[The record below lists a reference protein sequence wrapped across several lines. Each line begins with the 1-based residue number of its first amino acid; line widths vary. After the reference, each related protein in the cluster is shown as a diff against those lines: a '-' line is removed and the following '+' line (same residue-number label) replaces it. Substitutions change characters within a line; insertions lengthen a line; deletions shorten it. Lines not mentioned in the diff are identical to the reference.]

1 MIQIPRNRWITIA
14 VIVLAVAAISAWYF
28 TPAAAKDEESV
39 VARVKQGD
47 FKVVVTAAGELRA
60 KKFVQVQ
67 GPLNMQQA
75 EVYQSKIST
84 LVPEGTVVKEGDV
97 VAELDRA
104 GIAAKAAEVS
114 LALQKAEAQLTQALL
129 DSTLNLSTAREDM
142 KTMELSLEEKRIAK
156 EQAAFESP
164 SIKRQAEIDYEKA
177 TRQLAQAKVNYKT
190 KTEQAI
196 AKMAEV
202 GADVQRQRNKLKTVQ
217 EVLGN
222 FTIRAPSPG
231 MVIYVKEWN
240 GKKKGIGSQVSAW
253 DPTVA
258 TLPDLG
264 QMESVTYVN
273 EIDVRKVA
281 SGQNV
286 SVSLD
291 SDPSKKLS
299 GKVTAVAN
307 VGEQRPNADAKVFEV
322 KILLSDADTTLR
334 PGMTTS
340 NAIETSTIKNALFVP
355 LEAVAVEGTTPFVY
369 KRDGSRVTKQQV
381 ETGLA
386 NEDEIVIGKG
396 LEKDDQVMLTPPADA
411 DQLELKTLPGA
422 KPGPGGVPQPGPAD
436 TPSTAK
442 PVPVQPPTPAAPN
455 GAPKATTTAPAAGA
469 SAPRTKS

>member
-1 MIQIPRNRWITIA
+1 
-14 VIVLAVAAISAWYF
+14 
-28 TPAAAKDEESV
+28 
-39 VARVKQGD
+39 
-47 FKVVVTAAGELRA
+47 VTSAGELRA

-75 EVYQSKIST
+75 EIYQTKIST

-97 VAELDRA
+97 VAELDRS
-104 GIAAKAAEVS
+104 GVAAKLAEVS

-142 KTMELSLEEKRIAK
+142 KTMELSLEEKRLAR

-164 SIKRQAEIDYEKA
+164 SVKRQVEIDYEKA
-177 TRQLAQAKVNYKT
+177 TRALAQAKVNYKT

-202 GADVQRQRNKLKTVQ
+202 GADVQRQRNKLKSVQ
-217 EVLGN
+217 DVLGN

-264 QMESVTYVN
+264 QMESLTYVN
-273 EIDVRKVA
+273 EIDVRKIA
-281 SGQNV
+281 TGQNV
-286 SVSLD
+286 NVSLD
-291 SDPSKKLS
+291 SDPTKKLS
-299 GKVTAVAN
+299 GKVVAVAN

-322 KILLSDADTTLR
+322 KILLSEADTTLR

-340 NAIETSTIKNALFVP
+340 NAIETNTVKNALFVP
-355 LEAVAVEGTTPFVY
+355 LEAVAVDGTTPFVY
-369 KRDGSRVTKQQV
+369 RRDGARVTKQQV

-386 NEDEIVIGKG
+386 NDDEIVIAKG
-396 LEKDDQVMLTPPADA
+396 LAKDDRVMLTAPSDA
-411 DQLELKTLPGA
+411 DQMEMATLPGA
-422 KPGPGGVPQPGPAD
+422 KPGTGGVPQPGPAD
-436 TPSTAK
+436 TPSAR
-442 PVPVQPPTPAAPN
+442 PVPVQPVTPAVPN
-455 GAPKATTTAPAAGA
+455 ASPKATSTAPPTGGTA
-469 SAPRTKS
+469 RTKS

>member
-1 MIQIPRNRWITIA
+1 MTRIPRKRWVTLA
-14 VIVLAVAAISAWYF
+14 VILAAVAGVSIWLF
-28 TPAAAKDEESV
+28 TPASAKTDDSV
-39 VARVKQGD
+39 LARVKKGD
-47 FKVVVTAAGELRA
+47 FHVVVTSAGELRA

-75 EVYQSKIST
+75 EIYQTKIST

-97 VAELDRA
+97 VAELDRS
-104 GIAAKAAEVS
+104 GIAAKLSEVS
-114 LALQKAEAQLTQALL
+114 LALQKAEAQLTQAQL

-142 KTMELSLEEKRIAK
+142 KTMELSLEEKRLAK
-156 EQAAFESP
+156 EQAAYESP
-164 SIKRQAEIDYEKA
+164 SVKRQVEIDYEKA

-202 GADVQRQRNKLKTVQ
+202 GADVQRQRNKLKNVQ
-217 EVLGN
+217 EVLGA
-222 FTIRAPSPG
+222 FTIKAPSPG

-264 QMESVTYVN
+264 QMESLTYVN

-281 SGQNV
+281 SGQKV
-286 SVSLD
+286 TISLD
-291 SDPSKKLS
+291 SDPTKKLP
-299 GKVTAVAN
+299 GTVVAVAN

-322 KILLSDADTTLR
+322 KILLAQPDTTLR

-340 NAIETSTIKNALFVP
+340 NAIETNTVKNALYVP
-355 LEAVAVEGTTPFVY
+355 LEAVAVDGTTPFVF
-369 KRDGSRVTKQQV
+369 KRDGARVTKQQV

-386 NEDEIVIGKG
+386 NENEIVIAKG
-396 LEKDDQVMLTPPADA
+396 LGADDRVMLTAPADR
-411 DQLELKTLPGA
+411 DKLELKTLPGV
-422 KPGPGGVPQPGPAD
+422 KPQPPQPGPAD

-442 PVPVQPPTPAAPN
+442 PVPVKP
-455 GAPKATTTAPAAGA
+455 
-469 SAPRTKS
+469 SAPPPNVTPGTAAATKS

>member
-1 MIQIPRNRWITIA
+1 MIRIPRSRWVTLLAI
-14 VIVLAVAAISAWYF
+14 IVVVAGVSAWFF
-28 TPAAAKDEESV
+28 TPASAKSDDSV
-39 VARVKQGD
+39 IARVKKGD
-47 FKVVVTAAGELRA
+47 FKVVVTSSGELRA

-75 EVYQSKIST
+75 EIYQTKIST

-97 VAELDRA
+97 VAELDRS
-104 GIAAKAAEVS
+104 GIAAKMSEVS
-114 LALQKAEAQLTQALL
+114 LALQKAEAQLTQAQL
-129 DSTLNLSTAREDM
+129 DSTLNLSTAREEI
-142 KTMELSLEEKRIAK
+142 KTMELSLEEKRLAK
-156 EQAAFESP
+156 DQAAYESP
-164 SIKRQAEIDYEKA
+164 SVKRQVEIDYEKA

-202 GADVQRQRNKLKTVQ
+202 GSDVQRQRNKLKNVQ
-217 EVLGN
+217 EVLGA
-222 FTIRAPSPG
+222 FTIKAPSPG

-264 QMESVTYVN
+264 QMESLTYVN

-281 SGQNV
+281 SGQKV
-286 SVSLD
+286 TISLD
-291 SDPSKKLS
+291 SDPTKKLP
-299 GKVTAVAN
+299 GTVVAVAN

-322 KILLSDADTTLR
+322 KILLAEADTTLR

-340 NAIETSTIKNALFVP
+340 NAIATNTIKDALFVP
-355 LEAVAVEGTTPFVY
+355 LEAVAVEGTTPFVF
-369 KRDGSRVTKQQV
+369 KRDGARLTKQQV

-386 NEDEIVIGKG
+386 NDNEIVIAKG
-396 LEKDDQVMLTPPADA
+396 LEKDDRVLLTPPADK
-411 DQLELKTLPGA
+411 DKIEMKTLPGA
-422 KPGPGGVPQPGPAD
+422 KPGTGGLPQPGPAD

-442 PVPVQPPTPAAPN
+442 PVPVKPATPVP
-455 GAPKATTTAPAAGA
+455 APAP
-469 SAPRTKS
+469 SAAATKS

>member
-1 MIQIPRNRWITIA
+1 MIRIPRNRWVTLL
-14 VIVLAVAAISAWYF
+14 VIVLAVGAVTAWYF
-28 TPAAAKDEESV
+28 SPAAAKDDDAV
-39 VARVKQGD
+39 VARVKSGD

-75 EVYQSKIST
+75 EIYQTKISS

-97 VAELDRA
+97 VAELDRS
-104 GIAAKAAEVS
+104 GIAAKMAEVS

-129 DSTLNLSTAREDM
+129 DSTLNLSTAREEI
-142 KTMELSLEEKRIAK
+142 KTMELSLEEKRLAK
-156 EQAAFESP
+156 EQAAYESP
-164 SIKRQAEIDYEKA
+164 SVKRQVEIDYEKA

-190 KTEQAI
+190 KHEQAI

-202 GADVQRQRNKLKTVQ
+202 GADVQRQRNKLANVQ
-217 EVLGN
+217 DVLGN
-222 FTIRAPSPG
+222 FTIKAPAPG

-264 QMESVTYVN
+264 QMESLTYVN

-281 SGQNV
+281 AGQKV
-286 SVSLD
+286 SIALD
-291 SDPSKKLS
+291 SDPTKKLAGS
-299 GKVTAVAN
+299 VVAVAN

-322 KILLSDADTTLR
+322 KILLAEADTTLR

-340 NAIETSTIKNALFVP
+340 NAIETNTVKNALFVP

-369 KRDGSRVTKQQV
+369 KRDGTRVTKQQV

-386 NEDEIVIGKG
+386 NENEIVVAKG
-396 LEKDDQVMLTPPADA
+396 VEKDDRVMLTPPADR
-411 DQLELKTLPGA
+411 DKIEMKTLPGA
-422 KPGPGGVPQPGPAD
+422 KPGSGGVPQPGPAD

-442 PVPVQPPTPAAPN
+442 PVPVRPPAAAATPAAPS
-455 GAPKATTTAPAAGA
+455 AG
-469 SAPRTKS
+469 TKS

>member
-1 MIQIPRNRWITIA
+1 MKRIPRSRWITLLVIIA
-14 VIVLAVAAISAWYF
+14 AVVGVSAWLF
-28 TPAAAKDEESV
+28 TPASAKTDDSV
-39 VARVKQGD
+39 LARVKKGD
-47 FKVVVTAAGELRA
+47 FKVVVTSAGELRA

-75 EVYQSKIST
+75 DIYQTKIST

-97 VAELDRA
+97 VAELDRS
-104 GIAAKAAEVS
+104 GIAAKLSEVS
-114 LALQKAEAQLTQALL
+114 LALQKAEAQLTQAQL

-142 KTMELSLEEKRIAK
+142 KTMELSLEEKRLAK

-164 SIKRQAEIDYEKA
+164 SVKRQVEIDYEKVV
-177 TRQLAQAKVNYKT
+177 RQLAQAKVNYKT

-202 GADVQRQRNKLKTVQ
+202 GADVQRQRNKLKSVQ
-217 EVLGN
+217 EVLGA
-222 FTIRAPSPG
+222 FTIKAPSPG

-264 QMESVTYVN
+264 QMESLTYVN

-281 SGQNV
+281 AGQKV
-286 SVSLD
+286 MISLD
-291 SDPSKKLS
+291 SDPTKKLP
-299 GKVTAVAN
+299 GTVVAVAN

-322 KILLSDADTTLR
+322 KILLAQADTTLR

-340 NAIETSTIKNALFVP
+340 NAVETNTIKNALFVP
-355 LEAVAVEGTTPFVY
+355 LEAVAVEGTTPYVY
-369 KRDGSRVTKQQV
+369 KRDGARVTKQQV

-386 NEDEIVIGKG
+386 NDNEIVIAKG
-396 LEKDDQVMLTPPADA
+396 LEKDDRVFLTPPADK
-411 DQLELKTLPGA
+411 DKIEMKTLPGA
-422 KPGPGGVPQPGPAD
+422 KPGTGGVPQPGPAD
-436 TPSTAK
+436 TASTAK
-442 PVPVQPPTPAAPN
+442 PVPVKPPAPAATPTPATS
-455 GAPKATTTAPAAGA
+455 GAA
-469 SAPRTKS
+469 TKS